1 MSLGDDL
8 RSYVKSTFG
17 SQWKTREGSVVPSP
31 EDVTLDNTAVHFE
44 KATILYADLAGST
57 NMVDNTSWS
66 FAAEIYK
73 NYLYTCSRLIRNEN
87 GEISAYDGDRVMGV
101 FIGDNQ
107 CSRAA
112 KCALKINY
120 TVKNIINPAIS
131 AQYSSSNFS
140 VAQCVGIDISEVHV
154 SRTGVRGDNDLVW
167 VGKAANYAAKLTDL
181 SAEGPTWITEAVFS
195 RLSNESKYAGDGT
208 LMWQKRSWTPMGGM
222 TVYVS
227 TYWWSV

>member
-208 LMWQKRSWTPMGGM
+208 LM
-222 TVYVS
+222 
-227 TYWWSV
+227 